1 MLKYEI
7 TPNGKKPES
16 EWADLWLVL
25 GIIGFGFA
33 VAGASYLLEKIIDH
47 TKSIKKSE
55 QSSKTDCI
63 SKQDTTI
70 SFADSLKYG
79 RTR

>member
-1 MLKYEI
+1 MSIPIVKYEI
-7 TPNGKKPES
+7 TPNGKKTES

-47 TKSIKKSE
+47 TN
-55 QSSKTDCI
+55 I
-63 SKQDTTI
+63 STYKFRKCVRGTFLLTH
-70 SFADSLKYG
+70 FFY
-79 RTR
+79 